1 MRTYSF
7 VSRFRERHFYQ
18 TAVYDR
24 SAPPR
29 TIVHAVRMSPSQRDG
44 MHYISEMGILRH
56 SALVICKYAPT
67 VPVMDIRHCRLHR
80 LLSAVHDLYKFSSIM
95 TERTLNDE
103 KTKRL
108 FCSTRKLI
116 GKFLRRLTR
125 RLAPRLNRITNRRC
139 RRRLKD
145 CLQKH
150 LPLFILRLLKKSK
163 LLGQLLTVFMDIK
176 YRLIAGASMV
186 SALEGWRCKKF
197 YDGVRILIMST
208 RNSHVDWDFPG
219 LDPYLHGLS
228 ILKPEY
234 C

>member
-7 VSRFRERHFYQ
+7 VSQFREKHFYQ

-67 VPVMDIRHCRLHR
+67 VPVMDIRHCRLHK

-103 KTKRL
+103 KTMRMHEKTDWQIPSPSDPSA
-108 FCSTRKLI
+108 CPSTESYYKQAVQ
-116 GKFLRRLTR
+116 T
-125 RLAPRLNRITNRRC
+125 PP
-139 RRRLKD
+139 
-145 CLQKH
+145 Q
-150 LPLFILRLLKKSK
+150 
-163 LLGQLLTVFMDIK
+163 
-176 YRLIAGASMV
+176 
-186 SALEGWRCKKF
+186 
-197 YDGVRILIMST
+197 
-208 RNSHVDWDFPG
+208 
-219 LDPYLHGLS
+219 GLS
-228 ILKPEY
+228 SEAFAIIHS
-234 C
+234 